1 MANALILVFAGVG
14 LIGVVL
20 GIRAWRFVSRSAAR
34 APGAAPWRRV
44 RVATL
49 IVGLALALVSFV
61 WVTILGYP
69 VTTADGPGRIVGW
82 PFFVVYFDSAGREY
96 GGFLSFLGEI
106 GNFSSLLFFSQF
118 LFGASTPAVLARH
131 CVLQPVGAGPDTPH
145 FGARAAGE
153 SF

>member
-20 GIRAWRFVSRSAAR
+20 GIRAWRYVSRSAAR

-82 PFFVVYFDSAGREY
+82 PFFVVYFDSAGRDY
-96 GGFLSFLGEI
+96 GGFLSFIGVI
-106 GNFSSLLFFSQF
+106 GNFASWLLMPQF
-118 LFGASTPAVLARH
+118 LLAAYTRAVLARH
-131 CVLQPVGAGPDTPH
+131 GV
-145 FGARAAGE
+145 
-153 SF
+153 